1 MRLSDKLF
9 DTSTVKAPFDP
20 ADGLIVPEI
29 YDSES
34 MCLKITD
41 VPNVITAFF
50 LLSMAKLNCA
60 SYDLALAF
68 KILIFWVYYFP
79 SFSISALWSSS
90 LI

>member
-50 LLSMAKLNCA
+50 LLSIAKLNCA
-60 SYDLALAF
+60 S
-68 KILIFWVYYFP
+68 
-79 SFSISALWSSS
+79 
-90 LI
+90 